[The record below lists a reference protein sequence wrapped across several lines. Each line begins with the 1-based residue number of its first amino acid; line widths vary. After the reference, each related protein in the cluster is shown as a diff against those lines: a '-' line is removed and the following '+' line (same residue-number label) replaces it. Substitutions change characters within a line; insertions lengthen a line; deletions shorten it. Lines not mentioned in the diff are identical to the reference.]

1 MLKTE
6 YKKTKVSSLPY
17 IIVLVDVNDNVVVVF
32 ESGIIDLELDRVE
45 YVIDGCRALSEVL
58 RPSLLGEHHATCT
71 CIIG

>member
-17 IIVLVDVNDNVVVVF
+17 IIVLVDVNDNVVVVL
-32 ESGIIDLELDRVE
+32 ESGVVNLELDRVE
-45 YVIDGCRALSEVL
+45 YVIDGCRALGEVL
-58 RPSLLGEHHATCT
+58 RSSLLGEDHPSGS